1 MKRLAVLLVVI
12 FTITGGLV
20 AQGAKNQGT
29 INVLGVWGGQEA
41 DAFAAMTQVFTDRTG
56 IKVQFEATRDLDAVL
71 TTRVQAGNPPDVV
84 ILPNPG
90 KLYELAG
97 AGKLA
102 DLSKLLDMKEFSK
115 NYSAGWK
122 NLGTVNGKL
131 YGLFVKA
138 AIKGLVWY
146 DPKNLKAAGIAIPA
160 TWDDMIATSKK
171 IAATGTTPWSVG
183 IESGAAS
190 GWVATDWLENIFLR
204 LYGPDKYKDWYE
216 GRLAWTSPEMKKAWQ
231 YFGEIVADP
240 GMAYGGSA
248 YINSTNFGNAPA
260 PLFQNPPKAYFH
272 MQASFI
278 QSFITDQFPGL
289 KPVQDFDFFGFP
301 TIDPQYAKAV
311 EGSADIV
318 AAFKSSSQVKAFMNY
333 FASAEAQSFLA
344 AGTGGLATNRNLSLV
359 FYPDPLTKRAADIL
373 NKAEIVVFDAS
384 DMMPS
389 EMNAAF
395 WKACVDYISDPTSL
409 DAILTNLDKVR
420 ATAYKK

>member
-1 MKRLAVLLVVI
+1 MKKLLAVFALTTVVAGAAMAANA
-12 FTITGGLV
+12 TIT
-20 AQGAKNQGT
+20 
-29 INVLGVWGGQEA
+29 VLGTWGGQEA
-41 DAFAAMTQVFTDRTG
+41 DTFQAMTDAFTAKTG

-71 TTRVQAGNPPDVV
+71 TTRVQAGNPPDIA

-90 KLYELAG
+90 KLYELAK
-97 AGKLA
+97 AGKLV
-102 DLSKLLDMKEFSK
+102 DLSKVLDMKAYAK
-115 NYSAGWK
+115 NYSQGWK
-122 NLGTVNGKL
+122 DLGSVDGKL

-146 DPKNLKAAGIAIPA
+146 DPKNIKAAGITLPK
-160 TWDDMIATSKK
+160 TWDEMMATSKQ
-171 IAATGTTPWSVG
+171 IAATGVTPWSIG

-204 LYGPDKYKDWYE
+204 LYGPEKYKAWYE
-216 GRLAWTSPEMKKAWQ
+216 GKLAWTSPEMKKAWQ
-231 YFGEIVADP
+231 YFGQIVGDP
-240 GMAYGGSA
+240 TMAYGGSQ

-278 QSFITDQFPGL
+278 QSFIMDQFPGL
-289 KPVQDFDFFGFP
+289 KPAVDFDFFGFP
-301 TIDPQYAKAV
+301 SIDPKYAKAV
-311 EGSADIV
+311 EGGADIV
-318 AAFKSSSQVKAFMNY
+318 AVFKNDPAVRQFMEY
-333 FASAEAQSFLA
+333 FASAEAQSYFA
-344 AGTGGLATNRNLSLV
+344 AGTGALATNKNVSLV

-373 NKAEIVVFDAS
+373 NKSEIVVFDAS

-395 WKACVDYISDPTSL
+395 WKATVDFVNDPTKL
-409 DAILTNLDKVR
+409 DSILAGLDKVR

>member
-1 MKRLAVLLVVI
+1 MKKLLAVFALTTVVAGAAMAANA
-12 FTITGGLV
+12 TIT
-20 AQGAKNQGT
+20 
-29 INVLGVWGGQEA
+29 VLGTWGGQEA
-41 DAFAAMTQVFTDRTG
+41 DTFQAMTDAFTAKTG

-71 TTRVQAGNPPDVV
+71 TTRVQAGNPPDIA

-90 KLYELAG
+90 KLYELAK
-97 AGKLA
+97 AGKLV
-102 DLSKLLDMKEFSK
+102 DLSKVLDMKAYAK
-115 NYSAGWK
+115 NYSQGWK
-122 NLGTVNGKL
+122 DLGSVDGKL

-146 DPKNLKAAGIAIPA
+146 DPKNIKAAGITLPK
-160 TWDDMIATSKK
+160 TWDEMMATSKQ
-171 IAATGTTPWSVG
+171 IAATGVTPWSIG

-204 LYGPDKYKDWYE
+204 LYGPEKYKAWYE
-216 GRLAWTSPEMKKAWQ
+216 GKLAWTSPEMKKAWQ
-231 YFGEIVADP
+231 YFGQIVGDP
-240 GMAYGGSA
+240 TMAYGGSQ

-278 QSFITDQFPGL
+278 QSFIMDQFPGL
-289 KPVQDFDFFGFP
+289 KPAVDFDFFGFP
-301 TIDPQYAKAV
+301 SIDPKYAKAV
-311 EGSADIV
+311 EGGADIV
-318 AAFKSSSQVKAFMNY
+318 AVFKNDPAVRQFMEY
-333 FASAEAQSFLA
+333 FASAEAQSYFA
-344 AGTGGLATNRNLSLV
+344 AGTGALATNKNVSLV

-373 NKAEIVVFDAS
+373 NKSEIVVFDAS

-395 WKACVDYISDPTSL
+395 WKATVDFVNDPSKL
-409 DAILTNLDKVR
+409 DSILAGLDKVR